1 MAVKKFIIKQYTN
14 WNTKGEK
21 SGTSTVQ
28 MDEADIATYIG
39 MLDGKIEV
47 FEQNE
52 TLSVDASTTSS
63 SYDVVDY
70 VSLKHSVLRPIYIS
84 NSNKRPIVF
93 KTPLATV
100 KQTLGAFKPFPA
112 PYAADISTD
121 VSADLG
127 NLNLL

>member
-1 MAVKKFIIKQYTN
+1 MAVKKFIIVQITN
-14 WNTKGEK
+14 WNSKGEK
-21 SGTSTVQ
+21 RGTSTVQ
-28 MDEADIATYIG
+28 MDEADIGAYVA

-47 FEQNE
+47 YEQNE
-52 TLSVDASTTSS
+52 TLSVDASTAST

-70 VSLKHSVLRPIYIS
+70 ISLKHSVLRPIYIS

-100 KQTLGAFKPFPA
+100 KQTLAAIKPFPA
-112 PYAADISTD
+112 PYTADFSSD